1 MSRSV
6 LDLRSACAIAEPAGP
21 PAPLGV
27 PFTVPETV
35 AWLEWERRFVE
46 AVRGVVANDVF
57 QGVPVALTVHSFLVL
72 LHRHGKLMGP
82 GCQPAS
88 ALSALLRALA
98 HPHGWVGV
106 RKPPARRDLT
116 RWQDRVLVAGLN
128 PQDRSRRLWQS
139 LAEALGPERCL
150 LVAAGRSLLQHPPYD
165 LPRVAV
171 TDFPPDWWATRAWV
185 LARLNRWLREL
196 KAVCAEFEFDPAARW
211 RLAAELVSQVNR
223 LAALLHLQES
233 LRPRSAVVMWDREP
247 HGAALCAALAVRG
260 VPTFT
265 CVHGAFGRQNRDWF
279 TPLAAQY
286 VFTWG
291 EIQTELLRQAGVP
304 ADRLRPVGV
313 FAPRPTRR
321 ALPGEERAERLRSLG
336 LAADK
341 PLLVVGL
348 TCLTAGLFPVWAGIL
363 QELDRRLPGFAI
375 LVRLHPSN
383 HRKSFAGLLEE
394 HSRLRLADDRD
405 LSCAQTLELADAV
418 LVDSSSFGFDALQLH
433 LPVVVL
439 APPDGSG
446 LLAVLREALLA
457 GAAVPARDVAVAA
470 EVLERLFTDPALR
483 QKQAARAAAFVDRYV
498 CAYGSEALSRATAA
512 LLNPARV
519 RRDRD

>member
-1 MSRSV
+1 MSWSV
-6 LDLRSACAIAEPAGP
+6 LDLRGAPEITEPELP
-21 PAPLGV
+21 PAPRGI
-27 PFTVPETV
+27 PFDVPETV

-46 AVRGVVANDVF
+46 AVRRVVADDVF
-57 QGVPVALTVHSFLVL
+57 QGVPLALTVHSFLVL
-72 LHRHGKLMGP
+72 LHRHGKLKGP

-88 ALSALLRALA
+88 ALGALLRALA

-106 RKPPARRDLT
+106 RKPPARRDLA

-150 LVAAGRSLLQHPPYD
+150 LVAAGRSLLRHPPHE
-165 LPRVAV
+165 LPRVAA
-171 TDFPPDWWATRAWV
+171 TDFPPDWWVTRAWV
-185 LARLNRWLREL
+185 LAPLNRWLRGL

-223 LAALLHLQES
+223 LAALLHLQQS

-247 HGAALCAALAVRG
+247 HGAALCAALGVRG

-279 TPLAAQY
+279 TPLAARY

-291 EIQTELLRQAGVP
+291 EIQTELLCQAGV
-304 ADRLRPVGV
+304 AAKRLLPVGV

-321 ALPGEERAERLRSLG
+321 ALSIEERAERLHSLG
-336 LAADK
+336 LATDK
-341 PLLVVGL
+341 PVLVVGL

-363 QELDRRLPGFAI
+363 QELHRRLPGFAI
-375 LVRLHPSN
+375 LARLHPSN

-394 HSRLRLADDRD
+394 HSRLRLVDDRT

-418 LVDSSSFGFDALQLH
+418 LVDGSSFGFDALQLH

-457 GAAVPARDVAVAA
+457 GAALPAQDVSVAA
-470 EVLERLFTDPALR
+470 EVLERLLSVPSVR
-483 QKQAARAAAFVDRYV
+483 QEQAARAAAFVDRYV
-498 CAYGSEALSRATAA
+498 CAYGTEALSGATAA

-519 RRDRD
+519 SQDRD

>member
-1 MSRSV
+1 MNRSV
-6 LDLRSACAIAEPAGP
+6 LDSRIAPAIAEPAEA

-27 PFTVPETV
+27 PFALPETV
-35 AWLEWERRFVE
+35 AWLEWEHRFVE
-46 AVRGVVANDVF
+46 AVRQTVADDVF

-72 LHRHGKLMGP
+72 LHRHRKLKGP
-82 GCQPAS
+82 GCRPAS

-98 HPHGWVGV
+98 HPQGWVGV
-106 RKPPARRDLT
+106 RKPPAAKDLA

-128 PQDRSRRLWQS
+128 PQDRSRRLWQT

-150 LVAAGRSLLQHPPYD
+150 LVAAGRSLLKQPPHE
-165 LPRVAV
+165 LPRVAA

-185 LARLNRWLREL
+185 LARLNRWLRGL

-223 LAALLHLQES
+223 LAALLHMQES

-247 HGAALCAALAVRG
+247 HGAALCAALGVRG

-265 CVHGAFGRQNRDWF
+265 CVHGAFGRQNRDAF
-279 TPLAAQY
+279 TPLAARY

-291 EIQTELLRQAGVP
+291 EIQTELLRQAGVS
-304 ADRLRPVGV
+304 ADRLLAVGV
-313 FAPRPTRR
+313 FAPRPTLRT
-321 ALPGEERAERLRSLG
+321 LSIEERTERLRSLG
-336 LAADK
+336 LATEK

-363 QELDRRLPGFAI
+363 QELDRRLTGFAI
-375 LVRLHPSN
+375 LARLHPSN
-383 HRKSFAGLLEE
+383 RKKSFAGLLEE
-394 HSRLRLADDRD
+394 HSRLRLADERD
-405 LSCAQTLELADAV
+405 LSCAQTLDLADTV
-418 LVDSSSFGFDALQLH
+418 LVDSSSFGFDALQLL

-446 LLAVLREALLA
+446 LLAVLREALLDR
-457 GAAVPARDVAVAA
+457 AALPARDVAAA
-470 EVLERLFTDPALR
+470 AGVLERLFADPNQR
-483 QKQAARAAAFVDRYV
+483 REQAARAAAFVDRYIR
-498 CAYGSEALSRATAA
+498 AYGSEALARASAA
-512 LLNPARV
+512 LLNPAAVSRGA
-519 RRDRD
+519 D